1 MEIAGLTNKGRE
13 RARNEDNLFI
23 RQEKDVALVAVAD
36 GMGGHLAGN
45 VASSLAVAAVE
56 KSWNNLKRESITQ
69 VHEIRKLMVDMVV
82 QANDIILEEA
92 NRNPEKSG
100 MGTTLTTGLLFNKS
114 LVISHIGDS
123 RAYLVENNSIHLLTK
138 DHSLVEE
145 LIKTGEVKPED
156 APNHPQRHILTR
168 ALGTMPDPDVD
179 ITEMEV
185 HPGSM
190 LFLCTDGLTNLVSD
204 QEILNHAL
212 HEEDP
217 HILAEQLIN
226 LANSRGGYDNIT
238 VIVVTGIGGWIR

>member
-23 RQEKDVALVAVAD
+23 RQDKDLAMVAVAD

-45 VASSLAVAAVE
+45 VASSLAVAAAE
-56 KSWNNLKRESITQ
+56 NFWNNLTRESIKQ
-69 VHEIRKLMVDMVV
+69 IHEIPSLMVDMVAH
-82 QANDIILEEA
+82 ANDTILEEA
-92 NRNPEKSG
+92 NRNPEKRG
-100 MGTTLTTGLLFNKS
+100 MGTTLTTGLLFNNY

-123 RAYLVENNSIHLLTK
+123 RAYLVEDNSIHLLTK

-156 APNHPQRHILTR
+156 VPNHPQRHILTR
-168 ALGTMPDPDVD
+168 ALGTMPEPDID

-185 HPGSM
+185 HPGSI

-204 QEILNHAL
+204 QEILNHTL

-217 HILAEQLIN
+217 NVLAEQLIN

-238 VIVVTGIGGWIR
+238 VIVVTGIGGWKR

>member
-13 RARNEDNLFI
+13 RVRNEDNLFI
-23 RQEKDVALVAVAD
+23 RQDKDLAMVAVAD

-45 VASSLAVAAVE
+45 VASSLAVAAAE
-56 KSWNNLKRESITQ
+56 KFWNNLKHESITQ
-69 VHEIRKLMVDMVV
+69 VHEIPSLMVDMVAH
-82 QANDIILEEA
+82 ANDTILEES
-92 NRNPEKSG
+92 NRNPEKRG
-100 MGTTLTTGLLFNKS
+100 MGTTLTTGLLYNNY

-123 RAYLVENNSIHLLTK
+123 RAYLVEDNSIHLLTK

-156 APNHPQRHILTR
+156 ALNHPQRHVLTR
-168 ALGTMPDPDVD
+168 ALGTMPDPNID

-204 QEILNHAL
+204 QEILNHTL

-217 HILAEQLIN
+217 NILAEQLIN

-238 VIVVTGIGGWIR
+238 VIVVTGIGGWKR